1 MMTIDYLNPTN
12 KYQAWKM
19 LGILFIVQ
27 MLIALGGR
35 SLAPF
40 SPLVEED
47 LSLSKAQIGMLP
59 AALFL
64 GQALISVHAGYF
76 VDRIGTKNMMII
88 LSICLGTSFSLLSLS
103 SFYPLILFLIIIG
116 GFGYGAMHPASNR
129 GVILWFPIRR
139 RGTAMGIKQMGITTG
154 SAMAALILL
163 PMATQWGWRPVL
175 LFASILLIII
185 AAITFK

>member
-27 MLIALGGR
+27 MLIALVGR

-40 SPLVEED
+40 SPLFEED

-88 LSICLGTSFSLLSLS
+88 LSICLGTSFALLSLS
-103 SFYPLILFLIIIG
+103 AFYPF
-116 GFGYGAMHPASNR
+116 SNYYWR
-129 GVILWFPIRR
+129 LWLRCD
-139 RGTAMGIKQMGITTG
+139 AACVKQRCNFVV
-154 SAMAALILL
+154 
-163 PMATQWGWRPVL
+163 PY
-175 LFASILLIII
+175 
-185 AAITFK
+185 